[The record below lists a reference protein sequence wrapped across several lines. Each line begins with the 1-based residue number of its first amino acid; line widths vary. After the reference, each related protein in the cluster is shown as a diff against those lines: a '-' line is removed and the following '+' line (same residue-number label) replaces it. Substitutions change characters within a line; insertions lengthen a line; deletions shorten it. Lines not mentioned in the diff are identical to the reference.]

1 MSINLEENINLIHDF
16 LNNNIN
22 NCYSIDN
29 IKINK
34 IKLDDIRIS
43 DNKLNEDLLK
53 QLFNNGQ
60 FQFLFEIN
68 KELYY
73 KIYSNSF
80 PLIIKISLENLN
92 RANNDSLITYIL
104 SEMALKDNI
113 NILLPIL
120 NLDVKLSSIK
130 KLLDIRSTKD
140 FKDAKES
147 KIIQIKLREGF
158 NKITLSNEYIK
169 NDKNFKYN
177 IFLFLIIFTLAKIKN
192 KYPQFKHNNLILS
205 NILIEE
211 KLENKNE
218 FKLDN
223 LNYELPKYNF
233 NPKITNFEES
243 YISDKTVHNT
253 NQNILLE
260 EITDNDEDIEISINN
275 DRNDLRDDEHKIV
288 STFIDERDDQYNE
301 VKDESYNDKN
311 NINYLNNIDD
321 MIKLSKDILKENIN
335 LNLETKK
342 FLNKIIETNKMK
354 KTNYNNLLNDEYF
367 DEFKS
372 ISNQSKVYKGLFS
385 TKLKNSKDDTL
396 GNQKNIF
403 TNQKNIF
410 TNKRNIKPQFIEK
423 IDSEVSNI
431 YKDEEPVTENS
442 VYSSKRNIKSH
453 IVENIDSKAITLY
466 RNKKL
471 FTENSDT
478 EISVYSSKRNI
489 KKHDTENNELV
500 GGYDKTITAP
510 YKNEKNT
517 PFITNDERSTFKKKS
532 MENPPREPPVLL
544 EQKIY
549 DTSKSKPP
557 PPQVPPAYVPVY
569 DEVGSAIAQIPQF
582 NNMTGPNPAYAQPF
596 QKVYNINLSNP
607 ISNFT
612 TINRVFED
620 ILPGDP
626 RTLSFTTIYERIQL
640 KNYMR
645 TLILNTKDGEE
656 MTVNGGKNSILSYIK
671 LMDINPYTLN
681 KNPFEDLAK
690 NFLIF
695 RAAYPIRYDNQSKS
709 IEISKQAVGLNIR
722 LYNMSIGE
730 VRAETINNSINKFE
744 FDLWREIEF
753 YREIRDNVIMK
764 NVSPNF
770 ISMILYKV
778 DSKSV
783 LDWNK
788 LSVGRNSISY
798 SNSYKINAL
807 HDLKELSVILNKNKI
822 APNSVINIFW
832 ISNIS
837 NDKNSFWLN
846 IELELKNNKQFNLLW
861 IDPSK
866 VEFNKFIND
875 RNVTKYPTLLI
886 EYNSSFKKYGGDQN
900 VNSLINFINTELL
913 YTNKLDITIS
923 SGHTLLLV
931 TEAPNTSII
940 KWASPIY
947 EGFGSQCKMISTGYR
962 SAEVWRSVIF
972 QIIYILTVLQ
982 EKDIYFRE
990 LKIENNFYIKDLFYD
1005 QTTTNYWI
1013 YNIDGIEYYVP
1024 NYGYLVLFD
1033 SKYSDINSIV
1043 NNNNPN
1049 QREFKICSNKLFVN
1063 KNGSFSISNN
1073 DVFYYLQLK
1082 EILSSYNFQ
1091 TKLPSLGTH
1100 TIDPVICT
1108 LINNIEANS
1117 YNNKIKNIFIDQFKE
1132 YLNNRVGTSLMVS
1145 EKEIVNAYYKPNLNP
1160 GKLLVYRER
1169 FDLYKWVIYKKLN
1182 IQNNKHII
1190 ITKDN
1195 NNRYS
1200 EIEIH
1205 QNKLIGFPPN
1215 EKINLNN
1222 ITDNNIIEKFFFG
1235 NIV

>member
-1 MSINLEENINLIHDF
+1 MSINLEEKINLIHDF

-22 NCYSIDN
+22 NCYNIDS

-43 DNKLNEDLLK
+43 DIKINENLLK
-53 QLFNNGQ
+53 QLFDTNQ

-80 PLIIKISLENLN
+80 PLIIKISLQDLN
-92 RANNDSLITYIL
+92 KANNDSLITYIL
-104 SEMALKDNI
+104 SEIALKEKI

-120 NLDVKLSSIK
+120 NLDVKLSSVK
-130 KLLDIRSTKD
+130 KLLDIYSNETFID
-140 FKDAKES
+140 VKES
-147 KIIQIKLREGF
+147 KNIQIKLREGY
-158 NKITLSNEYIK
+158 NKITISNEYII
-169 NDKNFKYN
+169 NNKNFNYN

-192 KYPQFKHNNLILS
+192 KYPQFKHNNLILN
-205 NILIEE
+205 NIFIEE
-211 KLENKNE
+211 NLENKNE
-218 FKLDN
+218 FNLDN
-223 LNYELPKYNF
+223 LNYKLPKYSF

-243 YISDKTVHNT
+243 YISNKTINNT
-253 NQNILLE
+253 NPNILLE
-260 EITDNDEDIEISINN
+260 EITDNDEDIEIS
-275 DRNDLRDDEHKIV
+275 DDKYNIT
-288 STFIDERDDQYNE
+288 STIIDERDDQYNE
-301 VKDESYNDKN
+301 IKNESYDDKNESYDDKN
-311 NINYLNNIDD
+311 NIDD
-321 MIKLSKDILKENIN
+321 IIKLSKDILKENKN

-342 FLNKIIETNKMK
+342 FLNKIIESNKMK

-372 ISNQSKVYKGLFS
+372 TPKQNKVYKGLFS
-385 TKLKNSKDDTL
+385 TKLKNNKNETL

-403 TNQKNIF
+403 TNEIGIINIYK
-410 TNKRNIKPQFIEK
+410 NKRSIKPQFIEK
-423 IDSEVSNI
+423 IDSELSNI
-431 YKDEEPVTENS
+431 YKNNKEP
-442 VYSSKRNIKSH
+442 I
-453 IVENIDSKAITLY
+453 
-466 RNKKL
+466 
-471 FTENSDT
+471 T

-489 KKHDTENNELV
+489 KPQIVENNNIYKNKRLLKKQDTENNDLT
-500 GGYDKTITAP
+500 GGYDKTINPP

-517 PFITNDERSTFKKKS
+517 PFITNDERNTFKKKS

-557 PPQVPPAYVPVY
+557 PPQVPPAYIPVY
-569 DEVGSAIAQIPQF
+569 NEVGSAIAQIPQF
-582 NNMTGPNPAYAQPF
+582 NNITAPNPTYAQPF

-607 ISNFT
+607 ISDFT

-626 RTLSFTTIYERIQL
+626 RTLSFNTIYERIQL

-681 KNPFEDLAK
+681 KNPFEDLARD
-690 NFLIF
+690 FLLF

-753 YREIRDNVIMK
+753 YREIRDNVILK

-770 ISMILYKV
+770 ISMILYKI

-788 LSVGRNSISY
+788 LSVGKNSISY
-798 SNSYKINAL
+798 SNSYKVNEL
-807 HDLKELSVILNKNKI
+807 HNLKELNIILNKNKI
-822 APNSVINIFW
+822 NPNNVINIFW
-832 ISNIS
+832 INNIG

-861 IDPSK
+861 MDPSK

-875 RNVTKYPTLLI
+875 RNVTKFPTLLV
-886 EYNSSFKKYGGDQN
+886 EYNSSFKKYIGDPT
-900 VNSLINFINTELL
+900 VSSLLNFINNELL

-923 SGHTLLLV
+923 AGHTLLLV

-947 EGFGSQCKMISTGYR
+947 EGFGSQCKMVSTGYR

-982 EKDIYFRE
+982 EKDIYFRG
-990 LKIENNFYIKDLFYD
+990 LSLENNFYIKDLFYD

-1049 QREFKICSNKLFVN
+1049 QREFKICSNKLFNN
-1063 KNGSFSISNN
+1063 KNGSFGSSNN
-1073 DVFYYLQLK
+1073 NVFYFLQLK

-1100 TIDPVICT
+1100 SIDPVICT
-1108 LINNIEANS
+1108 LINNIEANNT
-1117 YNNKIKNIFIDQFKE
+1117 YKNIIKNILIDQFKE
-1132 YLNNRVGTSLMVS
+1132 YLNNRVGTNLMVS
-1145 EKEIVNAYYKPNLNP
+1145 EKEIVNAYYKPNLTK

-1182 IQNNKHII
+1182 TVNNKHTI

-1195 NNRYS
+1195 NNKYI
-1200 EIEIH
+1200 EIDIH

-1222 ITDNNIIEKFFFG
+1222 ITDQNIIEKFFLG

>member
-1 MSINLEENINLIHDF
+1 MSINLEEKINLIHDF

-53 QLFNNGQ
+53 QLFDNNQ

-80 PLIIKISLENLN
+80 PLIIKLSLENLN
-92 RANNDSLITYIL
+92 KANNDSLITYIL
-104 SEMALKDNI
+104 SEITLKEHI

-130 KLLDIRSTKD
+130 KLLDIRSTED

-243 YISDKTVHNT
+243 YISDKTINDT
-253 NQNILLE
+253 NPNILLE
-260 EITDNDEDIEISINN
+260 ESTYNNEDIDTTDNGE
-275 DRNDLRDDEHKIV
+275 V
-288 STFIDERDDQYNE
+288 STVIDELSEDNNKNTTY
-301 VKDESYNDKN
+301 SKN
-311 NINYLNNIDD
+311 NISYLNNIDD
-321 MIKLSKDILKENIN
+321 IIKLSKDILKENIN

-342 FLNKIIETNKMK
+342 FLNKIIESNKMK
-354 KTNYNNLLNDEYF
+354 KTNYNNLLDDEYF
-367 DEFKS
+367 NEFK
-372 ISNQSKVYKGLFS
+372 NTPNETKVYKGIFS
-385 TKLKNSKDDTL
+385 TKLKNNKDEHL
-396 GNQKNIF
+396 GKQKNIL
-403 TNQKNIF
+403 NIDISY
-410 TNKRNIKPQFIEK
+410 TNKRSIKPQFIEK
-423 IDSEVSNI
+423 IDFELNNI
-431 YKDEEPVTENS
+431 YKNKDSISDTEVS
-442 VYSSKRNIKSH
+442 IYSSKRNIKSQ
-453 IVENIDSKAITLY
+453 IVKNIDS
-466 RNKKL
+466 
-471 FTENSDT
+471 E
-478 EISVYSSKRNI
+478 VSSKRII
-489 KKHDTENNELV
+489 KRHTKENNELV
-500 GGYDKTITAP
+500 GGYDKTITPP

-582 NNMTGPNPAYAQPF
+582 NNMSAPNPAYAQPF

-695 RAAYPIRYDNQSKS
+695 RAAYPIRYDTQSKS

-753 YREIRDNVIMK
+753 YREIRDNVILK

-807 HDLKELSVILNKNKI
+807 HDLKELNVILNKNKI
-822 APNSVINIFW
+822 NPNSVVNIFW

-886 EYNSSFKKYGGDQN
+886 EYNSSFKKYGGEPN
-900 VNSLINFINTELL
+900 VNSLLNFINTELL
-913 YTNKLDITIS
+913 FTNKLDITIS

-1013 YNIDGIEYYVP
+1013 YNIDGFEYYVP

-1033 SKYSDINSIV
+1033 SKYSDINSMV
-1043 NNNNPN
+1043 NNSNPN

-1100 TIDPVICT
+1100 AIDPVICT
-1108 LINNIEANS
+1108 LINNIEANT

-1132 YLNNRVGTSLMVS
+1132 YLNNRIGTILMVS

-1169 FDLYKWVIYKKLN
+1169 FDLYKWVIYKEDKK
-1182 IQNNKHII
+1182 NNKHII

-1195 NNRYS
+1195 NNKYS

-1222 ITDNNIIEKFFFG
+1222 ITDQNIIEKFFLG